1 MLPAQTAPGA
11 GQKAPRSDQKE
22 GLPLTCEADQRQ
34 IGNKRSLGSLNRYG
48 GELIR
53 LVELDR
59 GPRRVTSHSDLARR
73 CEHFPDSYGDE
84 VHEKVACAA
93 SILVFVI
100 RWGDLAI
107 TKDVFPSSIVLLC
120 ARLWLS

>member
-1 MLPAQTAPGA
+1 M
-11 GQKAPRSDQKE
+11 
-22 GLPLTCEADQRQ
+22 
-34 IGNKRSLGSLNRYG
+34 GNKRSLGSLNRYG

-59 GPRRVTSHSDLARR
+59 GPRRITPYSNLARR

-84 VHEKVACAA
+84 VHEKVARAA

-100 RWGDLAI
+100 RWGDLG
-107 TKDVFPSSIVLLC
+107 PSKSLRIWRHFWSATDRVISTAKPL
-120 ARLWLS
+120 

>member
-1 MLPAQTAPGA
+1 PVPTNSATTVRPAQTAPGA

-22 GLPLTCEADQRQ
+22 GLPLTLEADTRQ
-34 IGNKRSLGSLNRYG
+34 IGNQRRLGSLNRYG

-53 LVELDR
+53 LVKLDR
-59 GPRRVTSHSDLARR
+59 GPRRITPYSNLARR

-84 VHEKVACAA
+84 VHEKVARAA

-100 RWGDLAI
+100 RWGDLTI
-107 TKDVFPSSIVLLC
+107 CK
-120 ARLWLS
+120 